1 MCRHARH
8 VQLVPQLAEIN
19 SMLRRIATNTFVS
32 TLALCSVLVPSIASA
47 TDADGLPGIAWD
59 LQVLT
64 TSADTYLQYHGRLI
78 LLVGAAS
85 EEYRW
90 GGTSCGSL
98 TMSEDNVRLLK
109 EAVRE
114 GLTISPRY
122 QPGQGDLK
130 CLVGFATEKVVVVS
144 GGGGGGGGPH

>member
-1 MCRHARH
+1 
-8 VQLVPQLAEIN
+8 
-19 SMLRRIATNTFVS
+19 MLRRVATHSFIS
-32 TLALCSVLVPSIASA
+32 MLALCSVIVPSSASA
-47 TDADGLPGIAWD
+47 ADADGIPGIAWD

-78 LLVGAAS
+78 LLVGTTP

-98 TMSEDNVRLLK
+98 TMSEDNIRLLK

-130 CLVGFATEKVVVVS
+130 CLVGFASEKVVVVS
-144 GGGGGGGGPH
+144 GGGGPNK